1 MTESSVDG
9 AVKDGEA
16 KDWYLHRCLM
26 VHQGGRVDG
35 TALLSGKS
43 SHGGRLSHGQDT
55 LVTNTNDIRRRGEIE
70 GGSRADGSGGE
81 DQLRRGDDWWQSD
94 FMYSLG

>member
-1 MTESSVDG
+1 
-9 AVKDGEA
+9 
-16 KDWYLHRCLM
+16 M

-55 LVTNTNDIRRRGEIE
+55 LGTNTNNDIRRRGEIE
-70 GGSRADGSGGE
+70 GGSRGDGSGGE

-94 FMYSLG
+94 FMYSVG